1 MKILKAFSQIIGA
14 ATLLCVF
21 GFSAHAQVDDSIAFY
36 NKSDTTLKYVTPLEY
51 AFMMHEET
59 KFMLRVPVFGVGAEV
74 EILPYFTLMS
84 QIHAPI
90 LGIGGGNAIMNI
102 ELEFRWYYSSR
113 RINVRN
119 MSGNY
124 VAAGAK
130 FGYEPFSYTNPSLG
144 YYAKFGIQRR
154 ILGNGLADIGIVA
167 GFNFSN
173 EQEISGMGFF
183 IKSPVSLGFGFVFG
197 EKSVLDRDRLCPVVK
212 CHAIERF
219 LLKINFSDLIN
230 INSISI
236 PGRHHRYL
244 VFNPQVAAEKKI
256 FDLPLSINL
265 NIRGSLEEYSIN
277 ISDVTNWTTSGISL
291 EWSAGGRWYYNM
303 GRRMRLGKG
312 GNGLSGNY
320 VAGGVGG
327 YYWWGKSQIRESEP
341 RSSSSGDIRILPFI
355 STGIQRTL
363 GERLYFDVA
372 VGTRQA
378 RDFNSPPLENTGFQL
393 EIFGEAQIGIKF

>member
-1 MKILKAFSQIIGA
+1 MKILKAISQIIGA

-21 GFSAHAQVDDSIAFY
+21 GFSAHAQENDSIAFY
-36 NKSDTTLKYVTPLEY
+36 DSRDTTLKYVSPLEY

-59 KFMLRVPVFGVGAEV
+59 KFMLRVPILGVGAEL
-74 EILPYFTLMS
+74 EILPYFTWMTQVHS
-84 QIHAPI
+84 PDPVMGPGYWI
-90 LGIGGGNAIMNI
+90 LNI
-102 ELEFRWYYSSR
+102 ESELRWYYSSQKLG
-113 RINVRN
+113 VRN

-124 VAAGAK
+124 VAGGAK
-130 FGYEPFSYTNPSLG
+130 IGTEPFRFPGLG
-144 YYAKFGIQRR
+144 YYAKWGMQRR

-173 EQEISGMGFF
+173 DQEISGMGFF
-183 IKSPVSLGFGFVFG
+183 IQSPVSLGFGLVFG

-212 CHAIERF
+212 CHEIERF
-219 LLKINFSDLIN
+219 LLKINFSNLIN

-236 PGRHHRYL
+236 PGRDHRFL
-244 VFNPQVAAEKKI
+244 AFNPQVAAEKKI

-277 ISDVTNWTTSGISL
+277 ISDGTNWTVSGISL
-291 EWSAGGRWYYNM
+291 EWAAGGRWYYNM

-320 VAGGVGG
+320 IASGIGG
-327 YYWWGKSQIRESEP
+327 YYSVGKSRLGESESNI
-341 RSSSSGDIRILPFI
+341 SSNIDRRVLPFF

-372 VGTRQA
+372 VGARQE
-378 RDFNSPPLENTGFQL
+378 RHFYSLPVENMGFQF
-393 EIFGEAQIGIKF
+393 EFFGEAQIGIKF